1 MNRKLEVII
10 IEDDVRACKDL
21 EIAISDRNDEFLLLD
36 STADAP
42 KGIEIVLKYKPDV
55 VILDLELHKGQG
67 SGLTFL
73 EDLQKQAVDN
83 FPFVLVTTNNISKV
97 VHDVARKLGA
107 DLIITKNEPDYSAK
121 TVLDSLTL
129 LKPAITKKRTPYLSV
144 EQTKASVHM
153 QTERVKERITN
164 DLLTIGISPKDVGFK
179 YLVEGVMM
187 SRKGYVINLTNEI
200 AKLFCKT
207 EPSVERAMQNAINRA
222 WNTNDIEVLMQ
233 NYTARIRSD
242 RAVPTIMEFISYYAS
257 KHN

>member
-1 MNRKLEVII
+1 MNRKLEII
-10 IEDDVRACKDL
+10 VIEDDIRACKDL
-21 EIAISDRNDEFLLLD
+21 EIAISNRNEEFLLLG

-42 KGIEIVLKYKPDV
+42 KGVEMALKYKPDI
-55 VILDLELHKGQG
+55 VILDLELHNGQG

-73 EDLQKQAVDN
+73 EELQKSELDN

-97 VHDVARKLGA
+97 IHDVARKLGA

-121 TVLDSLTL
+121 SVLDSLAL
-129 LKPAITKKRTPYLSV
+129 LKPAIIKKRAPYLSD
-144 EQTKASVHM
+144 EQLKESVHM
-153 QTERVKERITN
+153 KTERIREKITN
-164 DLLTIGISPKDVGFK
+164 DLLIIGISPKDVGFK

-187 SRKGYVINLTNEI
+187 SRKGYVINLTTEI
-200 AKLFCKT
+200 AKLFCKS

-222 WNTNDIEVLMQ
+222 WNTNDIEVLAQ

-242 RAVPTIMEFISYYAS
+242 RAVPTILEFVSYYAS